1 MHIWA
6 RRRLLF
12 LSKGANVLRNLM
24 ILSATMM
31 TAAGCTVGSSGTC
44 VGAGDC
50 RPGYLCRDGSC
61 VAAEGSDPRQRANDA
76 GYKACAAA
84 GGVFRIQYHSIDEID
99 CLIDTFPVWDNP
111 PTVGVVHQGN
121 GWRVRPFM
129 SLTVE
134 ATVTIMVPEN
144 FDAAEL
150 ARYKVWHR
158 SQAGELWEAMDA
170 SFIDGEFVA
179 VINTTGEFMLGR
191 DVDALPDVL
200 VWDTGDV
207 AMIDTG
213 RMDLGG
219 VNDVGVFDGPGL
231 PDYGFADGG
240 IPDYG
245 ARQDIGNGDGGVPDV
260 PVSDLWAP
268 DAGRMDLGPFPDV
281 GNQGPPEGGLPDLGF
296 PDAEPPAD
304 IGPRPDY
311 GWFNEDAGPQ
321 PDMGWWGTGCA
332 DARECPDM
340 AAPPRLPDAQVL
352 GDTLPPGFDAAI
364 PDWGQQTR
372 PDTPIFDTPWPDLG
386 GLDATPPIDDA
397 GPFVFLGTD
406 CTEFRNN
413 PQACAQGGGICLQG
427 TNDPNRWYC
436 TLSCVTQN
444 QATCTNEL
452 AGSCCVANGQGIQGH
467 CRVPADCP

>member
-1 MHIWA
+1 M
-6 RRRLLF
+6 
-12 LSKGANVLRNLM
+12 LRNLVV
-24 ILSATMM
+24 LSAMLG
-31 TAAGCTVGSSGTC
+31 AGAGCTVGSSGTC

-50 RPGYLCRDGSC
+50 RPGYICRDGSC
-61 VAAEGSDPRQRANDA
+61 VAAGEPDPRNRANDA
-76 GYKACAAA
+76 GFKACAAA

-134 ATVTIMVPEN
+134 ATVTIVVPDN
-144 FDAAEL
+144 FDVGEL

-158 SQAGELWEAMDA
+158 SQAGELWE
-170 SFIDGEFVA
+170 SVESTYVDGEFVA
-179 VINTTGEFMLGR
+179 AINVTGEFMLGR

-219 VNDVGVFDGPGL
+219 YNDVGVFDGPGL

-245 ARQDIGNGDGGVPDV
+245 ARLDIGNADGGLPDV
-260 PVSDLWAP
+260 PVDDLWAP
-268 DAGRMDLGPFPDV
+268 DAGMMDLGPFPDI

-332 DARECPDM
+332 DARECPDG
-340 AAPPRLPDAQVL
+340 APPPPLPDAQII
-352 GDTLPPGFDAAI
+352 GDTLPPGFDGPI
-364 PDWGQQTR
+364 PDFGQGPR
-372 PDTPIFDTPWPDLG
+372 PDASNFDYGPIPDLG
-386 GLDATPPIDDA
+386 GFDATPPADDA
-397 GPFVFLGTD
+397 GPRVFIGTD

-413 PQACAQGGGICLQG
+413 PMACQQRGGVCLQG
-427 TNDPNRWYC
+427 VDDPTRWYC
-436 TLSCVTQN
+436 TLACVTQN

-467 CRVPADCP
+467 CRIPADCP